1 MAQEPFR
8 IVLEGRGEREERRY
22 LRGSSMPRKGKC
34 CGLRGCHKDVD
45 RPNYGVRAELTMNLN
60 DRFLFFE
67 SLNSPQWQTVV
78 RKIR

>member
-1 MAQEPFR
+1 
-8 IVLEGRGEREERRY
+8 
-22 LRGSSMPRKGKC
+22 MPRKGKC

-60 DRFLFFE
+60 DRFLFIE